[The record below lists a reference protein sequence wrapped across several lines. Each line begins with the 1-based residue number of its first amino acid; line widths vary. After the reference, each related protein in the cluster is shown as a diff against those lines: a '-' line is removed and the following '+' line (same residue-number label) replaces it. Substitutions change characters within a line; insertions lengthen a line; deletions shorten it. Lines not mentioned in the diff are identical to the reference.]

1 MKSIDATETARRI
14 GQLVN
19 DRWQGN
25 FSLAAREVHCS
36 TSTLTRAVA
45 GKIKPGHRLVELI
58 VANGKVNRQWLLY
71 GLGKP
76 FGKST
81 TPTDEGYFLPVVDRL
96 LPNWPCEEA
105 GELQGQRMAVPPEG
119 YSDSRYIMRVQ
130 GNAYCE
136 LFILEGDLVHLETN
150 PDAWQ
155 KNLQRL
161 DGRICGVRLEL
172 SDGPYITLGM
182 ISATLEPQANRCLL
196 GVRVLGGEPIESK
209 PAWKTW
215 GGRGLRH
222 MDTSKEG
229 ESNTSSLPSSTPPP
243 EEPKQDESKAS
254 SLPTSTPPPE
264 ESVGEP
270 KQDESKTS
278 SLPSSTPPPEEP
290 KKDKPITVDVMEIEA
305 GNIVALAIKL
315 ERQL

>member
-209 PAWKTW
+209 PARKIW
-215 GGRGLRH
+215 GGRGNRS
-222 MDTSKEG
+222 MDFSKEG
-229 ESNTSSLPSSTPPP
+229 ESKTP
-243 EEPKQDESKAS
+243 

-278 SLPSSTPPPEEP
+278 SFPSSTPPPEEP

>member
-1 MKSIDATETARRI
+1 
-14 GQLVN
+14 
-19 DRWQGN
+19 
-25 FSLAAREVHCS
+25 
-36 TSTLTRAVA
+36 
-45 GKIKPGHRLVELI
+45 
-58 VANGKVNRQWLLY
+58 
-71 GLGKP
+71 
-76 FGKST
+76 
-81 TPTDEGYFLPVVDRL
+81 
-96 LPNWPCEEA
+96 
-105 GELQGQRMAVPPEG
+105 
-119 YSDSRYIMRVQ
+119 
-130 GNAYCE
+130 
-136 LFILEGDLVHLETN
+136 
-150 PDAWQ
+150 
-155 KNLQRL
+155 
-161 DGRICGVRLEL
+161 
-172 SDGPYITLGM
+172 
-182 ISATLEPQANRCLL
+182 
-196 GVRVLGGEPIESK
+196 
-209 PAWKTW
+209 
-215 GGRGLRH
+215 